1 MYRGEVL
8 GGRKIDT
15 YSINSGNKSKAGFP
29 ATLIQ
34 GGMKLTFE
42 SVCAQPQQSSKNRW
56 SPLVDSLPH
65 VEAHVE
71 ARVEAHV
78 QAR

>member
-1 MYRGEVL
+1 MGC
-8 GGRKIDT
+8 T

-42 SVCAQPQQSSKNRW
+42 SVCAQPQQSA
-56 SPLVDSLPH
+56 H